1 MCSLRHM
8 RRPQRRMEASKAS
21 FHPTN
26 PVARPTGPRYCFRM
40 QVLLF
45 LLGILVAI
53 GVWSWRIRMA
63 REGLREA
70 GKLAQTA
77 INMPRKLAFKYRTGR
92 GGLGLIEDPREA
104 AAIMMMEVA
113 RARGGPLTESQTA
126 AIDHEIMHHFEFS
139 QEEAD
144 ALTAHAAWVTNSAP
158 PPAETMRKLSQ
169 LIVSSS
175 VLGPKEII
183 DLDAMLVAVS
193 EAEGLPTRDQLALLQ
208 VYRDKAGL
216 KT

>member
-1 MCSLRHM
+1 
-8 RRPQRRMEASKAS
+8 
-21 FHPTN
+21 
-26 PVARPTGPRYCFRM
+26 M

-45 LLGILVAI
+45 LLGLLVAI

-70 GKLAQTA
+70 GKIAQTA
-77 INMPRKLAFKYRTGR
+77 INLPRKMAFRYRAGQ
-92 GGLGLIEDPREA
+92 GGLSLIEDPREA

-113 RARGGPLTESQTA
+113 RARGGPLTDNQTA
-126 AIDHEIMHHFEFS
+126 AIDREIVHHFQFS
-139 QEEAD
+139 QDEAD

-158 PPAETMRKLSQ
+158 PPAETMRRLSR

-175 VLGPKEII
+175 VLGPKEIV